1 MLYTCKLYKIEVKEM
16 DFSKFFGVS
25 KESYIQGVF
34 AVYLK

>member
-16 DFSKFFGVS
+16 DFSKISGVS
-25 KESYIQGVF
+25 KESYDKGVF